1 MAAEQMVSA
10 PSSDRLRLAVQPV
23 RSRED
28 RPDARTLAG
37 VFDHWA
43 HLQPNHPAILFDG
56 QSISYAELRTQAF
69 AIARSLLELGI
80 RRGDRVGALLSNQP
94 EWVAMAVGA
103 AAIGAIF
110 VPLNTWYKRSELA
123 WTARH
128 CGLSTLICMDQFLKQ
143 DFGAILLEAFPGLAH
158 STPGDLRLDACPSLR
173 LVTVIGR
180 EVPGTFSWQQ
190 FLRFGEAQP
199 PGAERAALAT
209 VTPDDLALIL
219 YTSGST
225 SEPKGVM
232 LNHGG
237 LTANGWDIG
246 ARRRVGPD
254 DRVWVGTPLFYA
266 LGSANAWPATFMHGA
281 TMVIQGAF
289 EPGLTI
295 DVVERTQASVY
306 YGTGNMTMAI
316 LAHPDYRQSRIG
328 SLKKGNAGMTAEY
341 KRLTLVDMGMSEAC
355 GAYGLTETYG
365 HATVHEVDDP
375 LEVKLHT
382 HGRTLPGMTLL
393 IVDPVTGDPLAAGE
407 TGLVLI
413 RGHVTP
419 GYYLNPVENA
429 KALRADG
436 FFDTGDLASID
447 ADGQLHFHSRI
458 KEIIK
463 TGGINVSPIEV
474 EHLLTEHP
482 DVLDAHVV
490 PLPDSRRGQV
500 IVAFIVAER
509 AVSDSDI
516 QAFVRQRAASFKVPH
531 HILFRTADQLP
542 RLASGKVAKARL
554 AEQAQAELR

>member
-1 MAAEQMVSA
+1 MRTLNAQTS
-10 PSSDRLRLAVQPV
+10 PV
-23 RSRED
+23 ADGPVPARD
-28 RPDARTLAG
+28 ARPQARTLGG
-37 VFDHWA
+37 VFEHWA
-43 HLQPNHPAILFDG
+43 QVQPNHPAILHDG
-56 QSISYAELRTQAF
+56 RSISFAELRDQALT
-69 AIARSLLELGI
+69 IARSLLELGI
-80 RRGDRVGALLSNQP
+80 RKGDRVGVLLANQP
-94 EWVAMAVGA
+94 EWVAMAVGTA
-103 AAIGAIF
+103 VIGAVF
-110 VPLNTWYKRSELA
+110 VPLNTWYKRSELV
-123 WTARH
+123 WTVRH
-128 CGLSTLICMDQFLKQ
+128 CGISTLVCMDQFLKQ
-143 DFGAILLEAFPGLAH
+143 DFGAMLLEAFPGLAQA
-158 STPGDLRLDACPSLR
+158 TPGDLRLDECPTLR
-173 LVTVIGR
+173 SITVIGR
-180 EVPGTFSWQQ
+180 GVPGTFTWSQ
-190 FLRFGEAQP
+190 FLRFGEAQA
-199 PGAERAALAT
+199 PGVEQRALAA
-209 VTPDDLALIL
+209 VTPDDLAFIL

-237 LTANGWDIG
+237 LTGNGWDIG
-246 ARRRVGPD
+246 ARRKIGPD

-266 LGSANAWPATFMHGA
+266 LGSANAWPACFMHGA
-281 TMVIQGAF
+281 TLVIQGAF

-295 DVVERTQASVY
+295 DVVERTEASVY

-341 KRLTLVDMGMSEAC
+341 KRLTLVDMKMTEAC

-365 HATVHEVDDP
+365 HASVHEVDDP

-382 HGRTLPGMTLL
+382 HGRALPGMEIR
-393 IVDPVTGDPLAAGE
+393 IVDPTSGEPMRSGE

-413 RGHVTP
+413 RGYITP

-447 ADGQLHFHSRI
+447 SDGQFHFHSRI

-474 EHLLTEHP
+474 EQLLTEHP

-490 PLPDSRRGQV
+490 PLPDARRGQV
-500 IVAFIVAER
+500 IVAFVVAER
-509 AVSDSDI
+509 GVSGADL
-516 QAFVRQRAASFKVPH
+516 QAFVRDRAASFKVPH
-531 HILFRTADQLP
+531 HVLFRTADQLP

-554 AEQAQAELR
+554 IEQAQVELG